1 LTIVTVQPGKI
12 DYFFSFIVLIYISLD
27 DGYYIITQI
36 RSPAEFYGLSQNR
49 QHDFEILS
57 KELEQYYNNSDN
69 DQSLTVLAIPNGT
82 PCVIE
87 QYDKYYRVII
97 K

>member
-1 LTIVTVQPGKI
+1 LTIATVRPGKI
-12 DYFFSFIVLIYISLD
+12 DYLFSFVVLLYISLD
-27 DGYYIITQI
+27 DGYYMITKI
-36 RSPAEFYGLSQNR
+36 RSAADFYGLSQNR
-49 QHDFEILS
+49 QHDFEVLS
-57 KELEQYYNNSDN
+57 KEFEQYHNNSVN
-69 DQSLTVLAIPNGT
+69 HQSLTVPAISEGT